1 MRNNDNTI
9 IKIIKDTV
17 NEAISEFKN
26 NNMFKKEM
34 SYYKRIELLL
44 YNYEN
49 LKDAVKQ
56 KEEDIEYIKK
66 YGLPEKSKSIVIY
79 SSSGGATNQD
89 RYIELME
96 RYKREKIE
104 IERDIKRI
112 DNALN
117 KIKNDKYYDII
128 KLKYLSSEEDKVNT
142 DEELAERLK
151 KDRSTITRNRKR
163 LVNSLVTILF
173 PANIKDLI

>member
-1 MRNNDNTI
+1 MKSNDNTI
-9 IKIIKDTV
+9 TKIIKDTV
-17 NEAISEFKN
+17 NETIIELKN
-26 NNMFKKEM
+26 SNMFKNEM

-66 YGLPEKSKSIVIY
+66 YGLPETSKSIVIY
-79 SSSGGATNQD
+79 SSNNFNTDQD
-89 RYIELME
+89 RYVELME
-96 RYKREKIE
+96 KYKREKIE
-104 IERDIKRI
+104 IERDIERI

-128 KLKYLSSEEDKVNT
+128 KLKYLNNEEDKVNT

-163 LVNSLVTILF
+163 LVNRLVTIIF
-173 PANIKDLI
+173 PSNIKGLI